1 MSTIHPSKWSG
12 LHPPKKSNCPYSVEF
27 IAKPIPSTSLH
38 SNEAGRV
45 ELNVFLKGSSSHFK
59 VEDVTASMINHS
71 KQQIMDKLK
80 EAATETAAHNNNNN
94 NNNTTITINLDQ
106 DKSDDN
112 KDNNDDNNN
121 WSGIFSIPS
130 KWLEGGSKTFQRSGS
145 HSPSGEKNAYSLQ
158 ISYRLTDGKTCTAVF
173 NSADAFH
180 WSI

>member
-12 LHPPKKSNCPYSVEF
+12 LRPPKKSNCPYSVEF

-38 SNEAGRV
+38 SIEAGRV

-71 KQQIMDKLK
+71 KQQIMDKSK
-80 EAATETAAHNNNNN
+80 DAAIEAGHNI
-94 NNNTTITINLDQ
+94 NNTTITVSLDQ
-106 DKSDDN
+106 DKSN
-112 KDNNDDNNN
+112 NNN

-130 KWLEGGSKTFQRSGS
+130 MWLEGGTKTFQRSGS
-145 HSPSGEKNAYSLQ
+145 HNPSGEKNAYSLQ
-158 ISYRLTDGKTCTAVF
+158 ISYRLTDGKICTAVF

>member
-1 MSTIHPSKWSG
+1 MSAIHPSKWSG
-12 LHPPKKSNCPYSVEF
+12 LHPPKNSNCPYSVEF

-38 SNEAGRV
+38 SIEAGRV
-45 ELNVFLKGSSSHFK
+45 QLNVILKGSSSHFK
-59 VEDVTASMINHS
+59 VEDVTASIINHS
-71 KQQIMDKLK
+71 KQQIMDKSK
-80 EAATETAAHNNNNN
+80 EAATEAANNI
-94 NNNTTITINLDQ
+94 NNNTTITVSLDQ
-106 DKSDDN
+106 DKSN
-112 KDNNDDNNN
+112 NNNDNNDNNN

-145 HSPSGEKNAYSLQ
+145 HTPSGEKNAYSLQ

>member
-1 MSTIHPSKWSG
+1 MSAIHPSKWSG
-12 LHPPKKSNCPYSVEF
+12 LHPPKNSNCPYSVEF

-38 SNEAGRV
+38 SIEAGRV
-45 ELNVFLKGSSSHFK
+45 QLNVILKGSSSHFK
-59 VEDVTASMINHS
+59 VEDVTASIINHS
-71 KQQIMDKLK
+71 KQQIMDKSK
-80 EAATETAAHNNNNN
+80 EAAIEAANNI
-94 NNNTTITINLDQ
+94 NNNTTITVSLDQ
-106 DKSDDN
+106 DKS
-112 KDNNDDNNN
+112 NNDNNN

-145 HSPSGEKNAYSLQ
+145 HTPSGEKNAYSLQ